1 MKKRIKKLED
11 FAKKVKNKVNCN
23 LYSKIVDDVVKDYV
37 NQITIKQ
44 N

>member
-1 MKKRIKKLED
+1 MKKRIKKIED
-11 FAKKVKNKVNCN
+11 FATKVKNKVNFN